1 MDSIE
6 FIKSRKSFRQFKP
19 EIPPR
24 EIIMECLDAAVWAPS
39 PGNQQSS
46 TFIVLTGSSLTQ
58 VCETMETHYAECM
71 EKLEKIPEPPISPEV
86 LSVFDGRN
94 QETLSMM
101 IADLSAH
108 DVDLQLVGNGN
119 FNFYY
124 APMAVLFATYPEKL
138 HNRLKAAAA
147 AMENFMLAAT
157 ARGLGTCWMS
167 AVSVCQQPIK
177 DILKLDPDLILVD
190 GVAVGYPAAD
200 SPLNQFKRIRLPSEQ
215 FVEWRD

>member
-19 EIPPR
+19 KIPPR
-24 EIIMECLDAAVWAPS
+24 EVIMECLDAAVWAPS

-46 TFIVLTGSSLTQ
+46 KFIVLTGSSLTTLCQ
-58 VCETMETHYAECM
+58 TIETHYADCM
-71 EKLEKIPEPPISPEV
+71 DALDKIPEPPISPEI
-86 LSVFDGRN
+86 LSQLDERN

-101 IADLSAH
+101 ITDLSAH
-108 DVDLQLVGNGN
+108 DVDLQKVGNGN

-138 HNRLKAAAA
+138 HSRLKAAAA

-167 AVSVCQQPIK
+167 AVSVCQEPIK
-177 DILKLDPDLILVD
+177 DTLKLDPDLILVD
-190 GVAVGYPAAD
+190 GVAVGYPVIE
-200 SPLNQFKRIRLPSEQ
+200 SPLNQFKRVRLPSEQ

>member
-24 EIIMECLDAAVWAPS
+24 EVIMECLDAAVWAPS

-46 TFIVLTGSSLTQ
+46 KFIVLTGSSLKQ
-58 VCETMETHYAECM
+58 VCETIETQYADCM
-71 EKLEKIPEPPISPEV
+71 EELEKIPEPQVSPEV
-86 LSVFDGRN
+86 LSVLHDRN

-101 IADLSAH
+101 IADLSEH
-108 DVDLQLVGNGN
+108 DVDLQVVGNGN

-138 HNRLKAAAA
+138 HSRLKAAAA

-167 AVSVCQQPIK
+167 AVSICQEPIK
-177 DILKLDPDLILVD
+177 QTLELDPDLILVD
-190 GVAVGYPAAD
+190 GVAVGYPVIE
-200 SPLNQFKRIRLPSEQ
+200 SPLNQFKRMRLPSEE

>member
-19 EIPPR
+19 EVPPR

-46 TFIVLTGSSLTQ
+46 KFIVLTGSSLKQ
-58 VCETMETHYAECM
+58 VCETIETHYSECM
-71 EKLEKIPEPPISPEV
+71 DALEKIPEPSISPET
-86 LSVFDGRN
+86 LSTLDDRKE
-94 QETLSMM
+94 ETLRMM
-101 IADLSAH
+101 IADLSEH
-108 DVDLQLVGNGN
+108 DVDLEKVGNGN

-138 HNRLKAAAA
+138 HSRLKAAAA
-147 AMENFMLAAT
+147 ALQNFMLAAT
-157 ARGLGTCWMS
+157 AHGLGTCWMN
-167 AVSVCQQPIK
+167 AVSICQEPIK
-177 DILKLDPDLILVD
+177 DTLGIDPDLLLVD
-190 GVAVGYPAAD
+190 GVAVGYPVVD
-200 SPLNQFKRIRLPSEQ
+200 SPLNQFKRMRLPREE

>member
-1 MDSIE
+1 METIE

-24 EIIMECLDAAVWAPS
+24 AVIMDCLDAAVWAPS

-46 TFIVLTGSSLTQ
+46 RFIVLTGSSLAQ
-58 VCETMETHYAECM
+58 VCQTIETHYAECM
-71 EKLEKIPEPPISPEV
+71 EELDKLPEPRVSPET
-86 LSVFDGRN
+86 LKQLDDRN

-101 IADLSAH
+101 INDLSAH
-108 DVDLQLVGNGN
+108 DIDLQVVGNGN

-138 HNRLKAAAA
+138 HSRLKAAAA
-147 AMENFMLAAT
+147 ALENFMLAAF

-167 AVSVCQQPIK
+167 AVSICQEPIK
-177 DILKLDPDLILVD
+177 QTLKLDPDLILVD
-190 GVAVGYPAAD
+190 GVAVGYPVKD
-200 SPLNQFKRIRLPSEQ
+200 SPLNQFKRMRLPSEE
-215 FVEWRD
+215 FIEWRG

>member
-19 EIPPR
+19 EVPPR

-46 TFIVLTGSSLTQ
+46 KFIVLTGSSLKQ
-58 VCETMETHYAECM
+58 VCETIETHYSECM
-71 EKLEKIPEPPISPEV
+71 DALEKIPEPSISPET
-86 LSVFDGRN
+86 LSALDDRKE
-94 QETLSMM
+94 ETLRMM
-101 IADLSAH
+101 ISDLSEH
-108 DVDLQLVGNGN
+108 DIDLQKVGNGN

-138 HNRLKAAAA
+138 HSRLKAAAA
-147 AMENFMLAAT
+147 ALENFMLAAI
-157 ARGLGTCWMS
+157 AHGLGTCWMN
-167 AVSVCQQPIK
+167 AVSICQEPIK
-177 DILKLDPDLILVD
+177 DTLGIDPDLLLVD
-190 GVAVGYPAAD
+190 GVAVGYPVVD
-200 SPLNQFKRIRLPSEQ
+200 SPLNQFKRMRLPREE